1 MAEEYDNRFEEITG
15 LLQET
20 LKRVDR
26 TQGGVDELRMEVRD
40 LRTELSK
47 NTSRLGTLENK
58 FDIGVMAK
66 EDHKRIDSLEKR
78 VDNLESGVH

>member
-1 MAEEYDNRFEEITG
+1 MAGEYDNRFEEITG

-58 FDIGVMAK
+58 FDT
-66 EDHKRIDSLEKR
+66 L
-78 VDNLESGVH
+78 SG